1 MKTVIEVRKG
11 KTAVKR
17 EVEFRLPAEA
27 GRTVCIAG
35 SFNDWEPTATPMP
48 YDAADAC
55 YKLRLELA
63 PGYYEYKFVI
73 DGQWLMDETNH
84 NFAANDFGT
93 LNSVLT
99 VE

>member
-1 MKTVIEVRKG
+1 MIEVNKG
-11 KTAVKR
+11 KTAARR
-17 EVEFRLPAEA
+17 EVEFRLTAEP
-27 GRTVCIAG
+27 GKTVCIAG
-35 SFNDWEPTATPMP
+35 SFNDWEPTATPVP
-48 YDAADAC
+48 YNPAEAC
-55 YKLRLELA
+55 YKLVMELA

>member
-1 MKTVIEVRKG
+1 
-11 KTAVKR
+11 
-17 EVEFRLPAEA
+17 
-27 GRTVCIAG
+27 
-35 SFNDWEPTATPMP
+35 MP
-48 YDAADAC
+48 YDAEGAC
-55 YKLRLELA
+55 YKLVMELA